1 MFCIKSFNKNYYFQK
16 DEAIILFDDP
26 NMAAAFAQKFFQYAI
41 SKAMQTREHE
51 LIFDVIETQN
61 NTAVI
66 EVDFY
71 LDKVKTVHISEL
83 S

>member
-26 NMAAAFAQKFFQYAI
+26 NMVAVFAQKFFQYAI

>member
-16 DEAIILFDDP
+16 DEAIIVFTDP
-26 NMAAAFAQKFFQYAI
+26 NMAVAFIKQFFQYAMSI
-41 SKAMQTREHE
+41 AMQSGDHT
-51 LIFDVIETQN
+51 LIFDVMETN
-61 NTAVI
+61 SNTKVI

-83 S
+83 L

>member
-1 MFCIKSFNKNYYFQK
+1 MFCIKTFNKNYYFQK

-26 NMAAAFAQKFFQYAI
+26 NMAAVFAQKFFQYAV
-41 SKAMQTREHE
+41 SKVMQTREHE

-61 NTAVI
+61 NAAVI

>member
-26 NMAAAFAQKFFQYAI
+26 NMAVAFAQKFFQYAM